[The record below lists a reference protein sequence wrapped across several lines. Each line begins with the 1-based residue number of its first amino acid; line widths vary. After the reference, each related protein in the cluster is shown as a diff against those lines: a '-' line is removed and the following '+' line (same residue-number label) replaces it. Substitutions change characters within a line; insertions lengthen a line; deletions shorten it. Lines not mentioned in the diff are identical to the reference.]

1 MSKKSMTIE
10 EIQNEQL
17 TKFIREMQDA
27 GVKDKTIKL
36 VLKDIHE
43 YQEKIIRE
51 QLENV
56 FAQMQKAIK
65 KALEEE
71 NE

>member
-1 MSKKSMTIE
+1 MSKKSMAIE

-17 TKFIREMQDA
+17 TEFIREMQDA

-56 FAQMQKAIK
+56 FVQMQKTIK
-65 KALEEE
+65 KALEGE

>member
-17 TKFIREMQDA
+17 TEFIKEMQDV

-56 FAQMQKAIK
+56 FVQMQKTIK
-65 KALEEE
+65 KALEEK

>member
-1 MSKKSMTIE
+1 MSKKTKTFE

-17 TKFIREMQDA
+17 VEFIKQMQDT

-56 FAQMQKAIK
+56 FVQMQKTIK
-65 KALEEE
+65 KVLGEE